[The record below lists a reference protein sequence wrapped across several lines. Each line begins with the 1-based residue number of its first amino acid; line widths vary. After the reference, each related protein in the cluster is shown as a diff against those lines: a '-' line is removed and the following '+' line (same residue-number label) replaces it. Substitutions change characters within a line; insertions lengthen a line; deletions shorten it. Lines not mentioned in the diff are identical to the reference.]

1 MNNLLE
7 QAFMQVNMGI
17 VAVDR
22 EYNIVLCNHFMSDFT
37 KKDVA
42 DIVGNNLFGLYSDLP
57 EKWLKRRIE
66 SIFLLKNSSFIS
78 WEQRQSLFN
87 FASSRPITGVNN
99 KMVQNCS
106 LFPILGDDRKV
117 SHVCL
122 TVADATATAINH
134 IQLKK
139 TSSRLLEEKKAQQE
153 LIKKLEETK
162 SQLLQSE
169 KMASIGQ
176 LSAGVAHEINNPV
189 GFIKSNFSS
198 LKHYAQE
205 LNSAIEK
212 YTKVLESV
220 DSDDVRKSVEEVNE
234 EHDVEFVTED
244 ITNLLNE
251 SFDGITRI
259 EDIVKSLK
267 HFSRSDTNE
276 WEEADIN
283 AGIDS
288 TLKVVAHELKYLA
301 DIEKNFGELPLVQC
315 LPMQVNQVV
324 MNLLVNAAQAI
335 DADQKD
341 GKVSIETLVQDDSV
355 LIKVEDNGK
364 GIDEKTIAKIFDPF
378 FTTKEVGEG
387 TGLGLSLSYSIIQ
400 KHNGEISADS
410 CIGKGTTFTIS
421 LPIKQSASND
431 V

>member
-1 MNNLLE
+1 MSTLLE
-7 QAFMQVNMGI
+7 QAFMQVNIGI

-22 EYNIVLCNHFMSDFT
+22 EYNVVLCNHFMSDYT
-37 KKDVA
+37 KKNTS
-42 DIVGNNLFGLYSDLP
+42 DIVGDNLFNVYASLP

-66 SIFLLKNSSFIS
+66 NIFLLKNSSFIS
-78 WEQRQSLFN
+78 WEQRQSLFD
-87 FASSRPITGVNN
+87 FDSSRPITGVNK

-106 LFPILGDDRKV
+106 LFPVLDEKNKV

-122 TVADATATAINH
+122 TVSDATATALNQ

-139 TSSRLLEEKKAQQE
+139 TSSRLLEEKKAQQA
-153 LIKKLEETK
+153 LIEKLEETK

-198 LKHYAQE
+198 LKHYSKE
-205 LNSAIEK
+205 LNTTIEK
-212 YTKVLESV
+212 YMKVLESI
-220 DSDDVRKSVEEVNE
+220 DSDKVREAINSIND
-234 EHDVEFVTED
+234 EHDVDFVTED
-244 ITNLLNE
+244 IDNLLNE

-283 AGIDS
+283 AGIES

-301 DIEKNFGELPLVQC
+301 DIEKNFGDLPLVQC

-341 GKVSIETLVQDDSV
+341 GKVSIVTAVQGDNV

-378 FTTKEVGEG
+378 FTTKDVGEG

-410 CIGKGTTFTIS
+410 SIGEGTTFTIS
-421 LPIKQSASND
+421 LPVKQANNA
-431 V
+431 